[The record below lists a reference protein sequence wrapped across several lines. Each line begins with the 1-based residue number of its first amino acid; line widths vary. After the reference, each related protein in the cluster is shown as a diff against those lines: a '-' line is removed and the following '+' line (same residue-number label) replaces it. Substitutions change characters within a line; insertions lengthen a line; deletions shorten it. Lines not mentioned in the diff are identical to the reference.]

1 MNKLDFVSNKKIIE
15 QLGAML
21 DSKHFPHA
29 LILEGEDGLG
39 KKTLARL
46 LATALVCRSE
56 DKPCMSCPQCHKAMS
71 GIHPDIIEHT
81 ATGGKDSF
89 KVDTVRDI
97 ISDVYMSP
105 NEADCK
111 VYILGNVHKMSASA
125 QNAFLKILEEPPE
138 YAVFIMTV
146 QSKSLMLETVLS
158 RSVVFSLEGVD
169 ADEGARY
176 ITSHFEGI
184 DGDDAREALKVFNG
198 NIGKALVEDDE
209 YSLLGVCN
217 EFKSDRQGIIDA
229 SDYLKSIFRD
239 ALVSS
244 GEGDLLSGNAQL
256 TELIRKKLTR
266 KRLLNLVEL
275 CDEYKIMALSNCNNA
290 LLITNMCYSMRRA
303 IGR

>member
-1 MNKLDFVSNKKIIE
+1 M
-15 QLGAML
+15 
-21 DSKHFPHA
+21 
-29 LILEGEDGLG
+29 
-39 KKTLARL
+39 
-46 LATALVCRSE
+46 
-56 DKPCMSCPQCHKAMS
+56 
-71 GIHPDIIEHT
+71 
-81 ATGGKDSF
+81 
-89 KVDTVRDI
+89 
-97 ISDVYMSP
+97 
-105 NEADCK
+105 
-111 VYILGNVHKMSASA
+111 
-125 QNAFLKILEEPPE
+125 
-138 YAVFIMTV
+138 
-146 QSKSLMLETVLS
+146 
-158 RSVVFSLEGVD
+158 
-169 ADEGARY
+169 
-176 ITSHFEGI
+176 
-184 DGDDAREALKVFNG
+184 
-198 NIGKALVEDDE
+198 EDDE